1 MSAELMMTDENCKKR
16 SIIAGLPSFY
26 KCTLF
31 FLSSSLIID
40 FLHVCLQAK
49 CFSLL
54 VGVLKEFFPKRW
66 KVYLSYFRQC
76 SSWWPCRRRLP
87 YKPKS
92 VGGRLWEERNSSPT
106 RLRANAGG
114 RRAGGRSVGG
124 RDFGPGRVLVGVYWW
139 EEKRSAGGQRI
150 LSDAARPG

>member
-1 MSAELMMTDENCKKR
+1 MTDENCKKR

-26 KCTLF
+26 DCTL

-40 FLHVCLQAK
+40 FLHVCLQAIVAK
-49 CFSLL
+49 CFSLFIGL
-54 VGVLKEFFPKRW
+54 LKKFLQKSR
-66 KVYLSYFRQC
+66 KVYITYFRQG

-106 RLRANAGG
+106 RLGATAGG
-114 RRAGGRSVGG
+114 RRAGGRSGLRAGSSFGGSLLVGG
-124 RDFGPGRVLVGVYWW
+124 KALSGRPADPL
-139 EEKRSAGGQRI
+139 
-150 LSDAARPG
+150 

>member
-1 MSAELMMTDENCKKR
+1 MTDEICKKR

-26 KCTLF
+26 DCTL

-40 FLHVCLQAK
+40 FLHVCLQAIVAK
-49 CFSLL
+49 CFSLFIGL
-54 VGVLKEFFPKRW
+54 LKKFLQKCR
-66 KVYLSYFRQC
+66 KVYITYFRQG

-87 YKPKS
+87 YKTKS

-106 RLRANAGG
+106 RLGATAGG
-114 RRAGGRSVGG
+114 RAAGGRSVGG

>member
-1 MSAELMMTDENCKKR
+1 MTDENCKKR

-40 FLHVCLQAK
+40 FLHVCLQAIVAK

-139 EEKRSAGGQRI
+139 EEKRSAGDQRI